1 MSCQVTLLQRL
12 FQLLLFTES
21 AFYFLD
27 LSAVNFLDVSEL
39 FFAFILLTDSSPQ
52 TMLLNSGWTGPG
64 GGWTGPWR
72 PA

>member
-52 TMLLNSGWTGPG
+52 TMLLNSG
-64 GGWTGPWR
+64 
-72 PA
+72 